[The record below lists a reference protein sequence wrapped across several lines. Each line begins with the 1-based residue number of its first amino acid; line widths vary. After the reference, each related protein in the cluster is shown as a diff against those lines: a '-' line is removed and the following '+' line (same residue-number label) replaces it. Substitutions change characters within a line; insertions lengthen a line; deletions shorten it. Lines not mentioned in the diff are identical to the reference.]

1 MKNFKLFS
9 SSSELETYIN
19 GSEYLEPF
27 IGAVSQLKGSVKY
40 NRPKLN
46 IIRLFTQRGG
56 ITINKFLDDEMRPQ
70 SERFELKEGW
80 NTLNMTNEFPY
91 GFATLNGDGTDGITE
106 VDLSSYQGSELNSG
120 MFSETGI
127 NEVIIPDTIKE
138 IGSKCFSE
146 CGNLNNV
153 HFGKKI
159 KKIGFLAFNACT
171 KLEEINLPEGLEE
184 IEYSAFDNVLCSNFI
199 LPSTIQKLENYF
211 YVHSTSN
218 STVRFQSLVPPIM
231 PNSPFSV
238 IDRIEVPM
246 AAVETYKNINIP
258 RWKEFY
264 GDKIVGY

>member
-1 MKNFKLFS
+1 
-9 SSSELETYIN
+9 
-19 GSEYLEPF
+19 
-27 IGAVSQLKGSVKY
+27 
-40 NRPKLN
+40 
-46 IIRLFTQRGG
+46 
-56 ITINKFLDDEMRPQ
+56 MRKSLP
-70 SERFELKEGW
+70 
-80 NTLNMTNEFPY
+80 
-91 GFATLNGDGTDGITE
+91 
-106 VDLSSYQGSELNSG
+106 
-120 MFSETGI
+120 TG
-127 NEVIIPDTIKE
+127 
-138 IGSKCFSE
+138 
-146 CGNLNNV
+146 
-153 HFGKKI
+153 GKKI

-211 YVHSTSN
+211 YVHSTSH

-246 AAVETYKNINIP
+246 AVVETYKNINIP